1 MTREELKEHCIKQ
14 IEQCKMW
21 AIHRGEEPSGKVYEE
36 HKLILEL
43 LEQEPCEDDGVDHE
57 KIRKVF
63 AKESDIKKADIADM
77 VTKVIMQAEE
87 ETDRFIF
94 NTIRPYCEGITQQEI
109 SKEILS
115 EALTQ
120 YFSKPTECEDVVSR
134 KAVLDEAFEVDT
146 KEYGRIDVVGVD
158 AIDALPSVTIRQSE
172 KKCVNCK
179 HLDTF
184 LCVDCKAENHWEQK
198 EVRQTCST
206 CKHYMRGERDG
217 SCDSYVCQHY
227 SDWEGAEDDKEADD
241 KHIKGLDVRNS
252 SREQGS

>member
-1 MTREELKEHCIKQ
+1 MTREELKAHCEKQ
-14 IEQCKMW
+14 IEMCEKW
-21 AIHRGEEPSGKVYEE
+21 AICKGEKPSGKVYEE

-94 NTIRPYCEGITQQEI
+94 NTIRPYCEEITQQEI

-120 YFSKPTECEDVVSR
+120 FFSKPTECDDAISR
-134 KAVLDEAFEVDT
+134 EAVLQKLNELDWQELYLPIHFKEHIIDE
-146 KEYGRIDVVGVD
+146 
-158 AIDALPSVTIRQSE
+158 LPSVTPSRRKGRWIEERNDYGEIQGWHCD
-172 KKCVNCK
+172 KCYE
-179 HLDTF
+179 DSGFTT
-184 LCVDCKAENHWEQK
+184 DCKWNY
-198 EVRQTCST
+198 CP
-206 CKHYMRGERDG
+206 
-217 SCDSYVCQHY
+217 SC
-227 SDWEGAEDDKEADD
+227 GAEME
-241 KHIKGLDVRNS
+241 S
-252 SREQGS
+252 EE